1 MKKYRNI
8 ALAMVIILTTLIL
21 STCGY
26 YNYMLKPVS
35 KDTKIKEITI
45 PAGSSTTEIANILNI
60 KQSSYSNKELGRRA
74 FTVEEIKLLK
84 ELFEVTYEDL
94 LN

>member
-1 MKKYRNI
+1 M
-8 ALAMVIILTTLIL
+8 
-21 STCGY
+21 
-26 YNYMLKPVS
+26 
-35 KDTKIKEITI
+35 KIKEYRISKGYTQ
-45 PAGSSTTEIANILNI
+45 SEIANILNI

-84 ELFEVTYEDL
+84 ELFGVTYEDL